1 MGNSSRLLTLLGK
14 FLNIKSGRLEE
25 SACKLPATETEM
37 DTVVGQA
44 APQAGT
50 PASMRALNQRLV
62 LNRLRGQGEATRPQI
77 ANDTGLSKPTVGQA
91 LLDLEQHGLVRAI
104 GRSASGPGRA
114 AVIYRSAPDA
124 GHIVGVDIG
133 RRVIRVAVA
142 DLDGTVVARV
152 DQRNR
157 SRSGSMLQRNAC
169 ESVERAIAEAGL
181 SPHDIVVTVV
191 GTPGIPDAAT
201 GTVYRAPNLPGWERR
216 GLLHE
221 LVAALGAG
229 GAEVVVENDAN
240 LSVVGEHARGAAQG
254 VDVVACLTVGTGIG
268 MGLLLNG
275 RLFRGA
281 HGAAGEIADLPF
293 DRVPAGVRQHR
304 PGPVETAAAAQ
315 AVVSAANELGLTR
328 VQSAKA
334 VFDLAREGDEVALR
348 VVAEEASKL
357 AHVVSIVTAVLDP
370 GLIVL
375 GGGVGR
381 NADLLAEPMRRE
393 LAETIPVVPDIV
405 GGHLGEDAV
414 LVGAIAT
421 AMDTAWDLVFERRV
435 RKTASEA

>member
-1 MGNSSRLLTLLGK
+1 M
-14 FLNIKSGRLEE
+14 
-25 SACKLPATETEM
+25 
-37 DTVVGQA
+37 VGQA

-152 DQRNR
+152 DQPNR

-375 GGGVGR
+375 GGGIGR

>member
-1 MGNSSRLLTLLGK
+1 
-14 FLNIKSGRLEE
+14 
-25 SACKLPATETEM
+25 
-37 DTVVGQA
+37 
-44 APQAGT
+44 
-50 PASMRALNQRLV
+50 MRALNQRLV
-62 LNRLRGQGEATRPQI
+62 LDRLRGHGEATRPQI
-77 ANDTGLSKPTVGQA
+77 ASDTGLSKPTVGQA

-114 AVIYRSAPDA
+114 AVIYQTAPDA

-152 DQRNR
+152 DEANR
-157 SRSGSMLQRNAC
+157 SRSGAKLQRTAC
-169 ESVERAIAEAGL
+169 ESVERTIAEAGL

-191 GTPGIPDAAT
+191 GTPGIPDAST
-201 GTVYRAPNLPGWERR
+201 GTVYRAPNLPGWERK
-216 GLLHE
+216 GLMHE
-221 LVAALGAG
+221 LVDALGAG
-229 GAEVVVENDAN
+229 GSEVMVENDAN

-275 RLFRGA
+275 KLFRGA

-315 AVVSAANELGLTR
+315 AVVSAANELGLRR

-334 VFDLAREGDEVALR
+334 VFDLAREGNELAVR
-348 VVAEEASKL
+348 VVTEEASKL
-357 AHVVSIVTAVLDP
+357 AHVVSVVTAVLDP
-370 GLIVL
+370 GMIVL
-375 GGGVGR
+375 AGGVGR
-381 NADLLAEPMRRE
+381 NADLLAEPIRRE

-421 AMDTAWDLVFERRV
+421 AMDTAWDLVFERVV
-435 RKTASEA
+435 RRTASEA

>member
-1 MGNSSRLLTLLGK
+1 
-14 FLNIKSGRLEE
+14 
-25 SACKLPATETEM
+25 
-37 DTVVGQA
+37 
-44 APQAGT
+44 
-50 PASMRALNQRLV
+50 MRALNQRLV
-62 LNRLRGQGEATRPQI
+62 LDRLRGQGEATRPQI

-114 AVIYRSAPDA
+114 AVVYQTAPDA

-142 DLDGTVVARV
+142 DLDGAVVARV
-152 DQRNR
+152 DQPNR
-157 SRSGSMLQRNAC
+157 SRSGTMLQRTAC
-169 ESVERAIAEAGL
+169 ESVERAIAAAGL
-181 SPHDIVVTVV
+181 KPHDIVVTVV
-191 GTPGIPDAAT
+191 GTPGIPDATT
-201 GTVYRAPNLPGWERR
+201 GTVHRSPNLPGWERR
-216 GLLHE
+216 GLLGE
-221 LVAALGAG
+221 LVGALGAG
-229 GAEVVVENDAN
+229 GSQVMVENDAN
-240 LSVVGEHARGAAQG
+240 LCVVGEHARGAAQG

-275 RLFRGA
+275 KLFRGA

-293 DRVPAGVRQHR
+293 DRVPPGVTRHR

-315 AVVSAANELGLTR
+315 AVVSAANELGLSG
-328 VQSAKA
+328 VHSAKA
-334 VFDLAREGDEVALR
+334 VFGLARKGDELALR
-348 VVAEEASKL
+348 VVADEASKL

-375 GGGVGR
+375 AGGVGR
-381 NADLLAEPMRRE
+381 NADLLAEPIRRE

-405 GGHLGEDAV
+405 GGQLGEDGV
-414 LVGAIAT
+414 LVGAIVT

-435 RKTASEA
+435 RRTASEA

>member
-1 MGNSSRLLTLLGK
+1 
-14 FLNIKSGRLEE
+14 
-25 SACKLPATETEM
+25 
-37 DTVVGQA
+37 VVGQA

-62 LNRLRGQGEATRPQI
+62 LNRLRAHGEATRPQI
-77 ANDTGLSKPTVGQA
+77 AGDTGLSKPTVGQA
-91 LLDLEQHGLVRAI
+91 LLDLEQQGLVRAI
-104 GRSASGPGRA
+104 GRSVARPGRA
-114 AVIYRSAPDA
+114 AVIYRTAPDA

-133 RRVIRVAVA
+133 RRVIHVAVA
-142 DLDGTVVARV
+142 DLEGVIVSRLE
-152 DQRNR
+152 QSNR
-157 SRSGSMLQRNAC
+157 SRSGAMLLRTVR
-169 ESVERAIAEAGL
+169 ETVERAIAEAGL
-181 SPHDIVVTVV
+181 GPDDIVVTVL
-191 GTPGIPDAAT
+191 GTPGIPDGDS
-201 GTVYRAPNLPGWERR
+201 GTVHRAPNLPGWERR

-221 LVAALGAG
+221 LVSALGADG
-229 GAEVVVENDAN
+229 SEVIVENDAN
-240 LSVVGEHARGAAQG
+240 LCAIGEHALGAARG

-268 MGLLLNG
+268 MGILING
-275 RLFRGA
+275 KLFRGA

-293 DRVPAGVRQHR
+293 DRVPPGVTRHR
-304 PGPVETAAAAQ
+304 PGPVEAAAAAQ
-315 AVVSAANELGLTR
+315 AVVSAANALGLHG
-328 VQSAKA
+328 VHSAKA
-334 VFDLAREGDEVALR
+334 VFDLARDGNKLALR

-375 GGGVGR
+375 AGGVGC

-435 RKTASEA
+435 RRTASEA

>member
-1 MGNSSRLLTLLGK
+1 M
-14 FLNIKSGRLEE
+14 
-25 SACKLPATETEM
+25 
-37 DTVVGQA
+37 VGQA

-62 LNRLRGQGEATRPQI
+62 LERLRGHGEATRPQI
-77 ANDTGLSKPTVGQA
+77 ATDTGLSKPTVGQA

-114 AVIYRSAPDA
+114 AVIYQTAPDA

-152 DQRNR
+152 DQPNQ
-157 SRSGSMLQRNAC
+157 SRSGSMLLRTAC
-169 ESVERAIAEAGL
+169 ESVERAIVEAGVK
-181 SPHDIVVTVV
+181 PHDIVVTVV
-191 GTPGIPDAAT
+191 GTPGIPDATT
-201 GTVYRAPNLPGWERR
+201 GSVHRSPNLPGWERR
-216 GLLHE
+216 GLLGQ
-221 LVAALGAG
+221 LVVALGAAG
-229 GAEVVVENDAN
+229 SEVMVENDAN
-240 LSVVGEHARGAAQG
+240 LCVVGEHARGAAQG

-275 RLFRGA
+275 KLFRGA

-293 DRVPAGVRQHR
+293 DRVPAGVAQHR

-315 AVVSAANELGLTR
+315 AVVSAANDLGLSQVR
-328 VQSAKA
+328 SAKA
-334 VFDLAREGDEVALR
+334 VFDLARKGNQLAMQ
-348 VVAEEASKL
+348 VVAEEAAKL

-370 GLIVL
+370 GLVVL
-375 GGGVGR
+375 TGGIGR

-393 LAETIPVVPDIV
+393 LALTIPVVPDIV
-405 GGHLGEDAV
+405 GGHLGADAA
-414 LVGAIAT
+414 LVGAIAS
-421 AMDTAWDLVFERRV
+421 AKDTAWELVFERLV
-435 RKTASEA
+435 RRTASEA

>member
-1 MGNSSRLLTLLGK
+1 
-14 FLNIKSGRLEE
+14 
-25 SACKLPATETEM
+25 
-37 DTVVGQA
+37 
-44 APQAGT
+44 
-50 PASMRALNQRLV
+50 MRALNQRLV

-91 LLDLEQHGLVRAI
+91 LLDLEQHSLVRAI

-114 AVIYRSAPDA
+114 AVIYQSAPDA

-152 DQRNR
+152 DQPNR